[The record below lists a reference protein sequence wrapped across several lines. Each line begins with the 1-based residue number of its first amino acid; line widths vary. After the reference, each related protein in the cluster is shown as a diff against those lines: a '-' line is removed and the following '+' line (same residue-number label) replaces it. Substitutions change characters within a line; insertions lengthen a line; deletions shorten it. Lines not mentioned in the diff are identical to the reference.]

1 MSLFS
6 RFFARSTRKPSR
18 TNYQSQSLRRGSR
31 LPLQLECLES
41 RQMLTF
47 APAIDFPVGVDPRA
61 VVAADFNNDGRLDLV
76 TSHPADNSIR
86 VLLGD
91 GQGGFGASATF
102 PANVTA
108 GADRASLATADFN
121 GDGNLD
127 VATVQH
133 YQDAELYN
141 HGDVRVLLGNGDGT
155 FQPGFSAVGG
165 KMSVAVGDFNADS
178 HVDLVTSGDD
188 GNSFGVVQVLLGNG
202 QGGFASAAPYAMS
215 SPAVYLAVG
224 DINGDGKLDAMALL
238 NNGWTLLGKGDG
250 TFVQPDPWYLY
261 ELDNTPGARQLAL
274 GDYTGDG
281 THDVVFVGE
290 TISVHRGF
298 GDGLFD
304 EPLDHAGN
312 GGLQTAVATGDF
324 NGDGRLDVVTS
335 NADTGT
341 LSEMLGNG
349 DGTLAATSPYA
360 VGLSP
365 ASVAVGDFNGDG
377 RPDAVTANAGSGT
390 ISVLLNSGTWTAPL
404 PSLSIGD
411 ATITEGNTGTRTMT
425 FTVTRTG
432 ATNGT
437 STVAFE
443 TSNGAATGGGDYTTT
458 SGTLSFAPRETS
470 KTIAVP
476 VKGDRLGETSEW
488 FALNLSNP
496 TNAMIVDGQG
506 VGTIVDDEPRI
517 SISDVTKSEGKKG
530 NTTIFTFTVTLSE
543 AYDQSVTMSF
553 RTVDGTAKAS
563 DADYVG
569 KTGTLTF
576 APGETTKTIAIEV
589 KGDSK
594 KESDETFYL
603 DLFGLGSNALFTKNR
618 GIGRILNDD

>member
-1 MSLFS
+1 MSLYS

-18 TNYQSQSLRRGSR
+18 TNCQSQPHRQMNRR
-31 LPLQLECLES
+31 QLHLESLES

-47 APAIDFPVGVDPRA
+47 APAIDFPAGVDPQA
-61 VVAADFNNDGRLDLV
+61 VIAADFNNDGRLDLV
-76 TSHPADNSIR
+76 TSNPVDNGLR

-91 GQGGFGASATF
+91 GQGGFGAAATF

-127 VATVQH
+127 VASVQH

-178 HVDLVTSGDD
+178 HVDLVTSADD

-202 QGGFASAAPYAMS
+202 QGGFAAAAPYTMS
-215 SPAVYLAVG
+215 SPAESLAVG

-238 NNGWTLLGKGDG
+238 NSGWTLLGKGDG

-290 TISVHRGF
+290 TISVHRGI

-304 EPLDHAGN
+304 DPIDHTGH
-312 GGLQTAVATGDF
+312 GSRQTAVATGDF
-324 NGDGRLDVVTS
+324 NGDGRLDAVTS

-349 DGTLAATSPYA
+349 DGTLAATSPCA

-365 ASVAVGDFNGDG
+365 AAVAVGDFNGDG
-377 RPDAVTANAGSGT
+377 RLDAVTANAGSGT
-390 ISVLLNSGTWTAPL
+390 VSVLLNSGTWTAPP
-404 PSLSIGD
+404 PSLAIGGASIN
-411 ATITEGNTGTRTMT
+411 EGNTGTRTMT

-432 ATNGT
+432 ATHWT
-437 STVAFE
+437 STVAFA
-443 TSNGAATGGGDYTTT
+443 TSNGTATGGSDYTAT
-458 SGTLSFAPRETS
+458 SGTLTFAPGETS
-470 KTIAVP
+470 KTISVL
-476 VKGDRLGETSEW
+476 VKGDRLGEPNEA
-488 FALNLSNP
+488 FVINLSHS
-496 TNAMIVDGQG
+496 TNATIVDGPG
-506 VGTIVDDEPRI
+506 VGTIVDDEPRV
-517 SISDVTKSEGKKG
+517 SITDVSKSEGKK
-530 NTTIFTFTVTLSE
+530 NQTTLFSFTVTLSA
-543 AYDQSVTMSF
+543 AYDQPVTLSF
-553 RTVDGTAKAS
+553 RTVDGTATAS
-563 DADYVG
+563 DNDYIA

-576 APGETTKTIAIEV
+576 APGETTTTITIEV

-594 KESDETFYL
+594 KEATETFYL
-603 DLFGLGSNALFTKNR
+603 DLFGLSSNALFTKNR
-618 GIGRILNDD
+618 GIGTILNDD